1 MYWFVCI
8 WDNVQEFLAQ
18 WTFQQGMVGQWLP
31 HEVFPICNL
40 IEQAKHNLMAISVT
54 PDVHLPLSETQ
65 FCSTDQIKKSEAEF
79 SPILLTL
86 GIKGYKEKPTSM
98 QRSVH

>member
-1 MYWFVCI
+1 
-8 WDNVQEFLAQ
+8 
-18 WTFQQGMVGQWLP
+18 
-31 HEVFPICNL
+31 
-40 IEQAKHNLMAISVT
+40 MAISVT

-98 QRSVH
+98 QRSVR